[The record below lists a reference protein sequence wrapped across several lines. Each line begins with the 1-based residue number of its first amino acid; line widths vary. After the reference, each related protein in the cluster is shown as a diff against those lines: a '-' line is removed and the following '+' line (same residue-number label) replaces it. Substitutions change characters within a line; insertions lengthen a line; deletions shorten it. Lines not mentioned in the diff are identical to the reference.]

1 MDEQVS
7 VITPESVGFSL
18 EVAGL
23 GSRFLALLLD
33 SLFKGVVVAILL
45 FATIFS
51 APLLGEGVLSGVIMA
66 VGFVLAGLVAI
77 LYHIV
82 LEVAWSGR
90 TPGKRLLGLRVV
102 KDSGVPIGF
111 WDALIRNLLRMV
123 DYLPSFYLVGV
134 VAIFASPLHKRV
146 GDLAAGTVVIK
157 ERSLKAAAAPPR
169 PILQGAAAAPSVPAV
184 SEAEAATQ
192 TPMQMQMQTQ
202 TESQTQT
209 ASGVAPADDPPAA
222 LAPASIAP
230 PAVFLPPLTYEEA
243 ELLRDFLRRRTQ
255 LAPEPRAQLAERLA
269 ALLRGKGVGPA
280 DLGLALDTA
289 DEAFLEAWSSASE
302 V

>member
-51 APLLGEGVLSGVIMA
+51 APLLGGGVLTGVVMA
-66 VGFVLAGLVAI
+66 VGFVLAGLVAA

-82 LEVAWSGR
+82 LEAAWSGR

-134 VAIFASPLHKRV
+134 VTIFASPLHKRV

-157 ERSLKAAAAPPR
+157 ERSLKAAAAP
-169 PILQGAAAAPSVPAV
+169 AAPAAPDMPAV
-184 SEAEAATQ
+184 SEAATQ
-192 TPMQMQMQTQ
+192 TQTQ
-202 TESQTQT
+202 TATQTQS
-209 ASGVAPADDPPAA
+209 ASGVAPAADPAA
-222 LAPASIAP
+222 ALVPASTASP
-230 PAVFLPPLTYEEA
+230 TVFLPQLTYEEA
-243 ELLRDFLRRRTQ
+243 ELLRDFLRRRNQ
-255 LAPEPRAQLAERLA
+255 LATEPRAQLAERLA
-269 ALLRGKGVGPA
+269 ALLRGKGVGA
-280 DLGLALDTA
+280 RDLGLALDTP

>member
-1 MDEQVS
+1 LDEQVS

-51 APLLGEGVLSGVIMA
+51 APLLGEEVLTGVIMA

-82 LEVAWSGR
+82 LEAAWSGR
-90 TPGKRLLGLRVV
+90 TLGKRLLGLRVV

-134 VAIFASPLHKRV
+134 VTIFASPLHKRI

-169 PILQGAAAAPSVPAV
+169 PILQGAAAAPTVPPV
-184 SEAEAATQ
+184 SEAETAT
-192 TPMQMQMQTQ
+192 TLQTQ
-202 TESQTQT
+202 TQSQTQS
-209 ASGVAPADDPPAA
+209 APGVEPADDSAA
-222 LAPASIAP
+222 APVPASIAS

-243 ELLRDFLRRRTQ
+243 ELLRDFLRRRNQ
-255 LAPEPRAQLAERLA
+255 LATEPRAQLAERLA